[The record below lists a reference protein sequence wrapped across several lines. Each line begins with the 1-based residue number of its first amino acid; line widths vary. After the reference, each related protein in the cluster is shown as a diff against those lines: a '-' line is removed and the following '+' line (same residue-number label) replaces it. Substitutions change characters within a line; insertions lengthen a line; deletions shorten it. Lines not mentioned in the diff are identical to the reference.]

1 MLRLIHSIPQEPLRK
16 SGLFFGDQSPVDLRW
31 RMGSLFDDIAEMIR
45 EEGKP
50 WDFPLAPDEIGRRLM
65 QTMPDVKNIVAL
77 HSNPGP
83 EHTFVDPVS
92 GRLTGLID
100 FGDAYFSHP
109 VNDLRRYRSPAD
121 RQAVLDG
128 YLESGTVD
136 EDFIA
141 VWRVGCGIADLVAMV
156 YSPENQYDA
165 KQELDQ
171 ILKEIA

>member
-1 MLRLIHSIPQEPLRK
+1 
-16 SGLFFGDQSPVDLRW
+16 
-31 RMGSLFDDIAEMIR
+31 MG
-45 EEGKP
+45 
-50 WDFPLAPDEIGRRLM
+50 FPLAPDEIGRRLM

-92 GRLTGLID
+92 GRLTSLID

-128 YLESGTVD
+128 
-136 EDFIA
+136 
-141 VWRVGCGIADLVAMV
+141 DLA
-156 YSPENQYDA
+156 SPVLSM
-165 KQELDQ
+165 K
-171 ILKEIA
+171 IS